1 MARLRLF
8 ANLREAAGTAEAR
21 LDGATVGEVV
31 DQAAARY
38 GDEFA
43 AGLPH
48 ARVWVNG
55 DPAERDTAVAADD
68 EVALIPPVS
77 GGALAL
83 DAEVATGYLLTAGLG
98 LALFLANLTSLRW
111 FVVVL
116 VAVAGLWLWDLAGY
130 AAARGVV
137 LNAYP
142 AFFAAA
148 AAAAGA
154 FRWGFAGFAFATVLG
169 VAVLL
174 AWGLLV
180 PGYRPVEA
188 IVGGVTLAVAGSLAA
203 GPLVLLRLRDQ
214 DAVTAFLL
222 VAALATV
229 AGRLAAMLEAQS
241 PLFDSN
247 LAALVGALVGGVI
260 AGALW
265 GDLTITVVAAVVA
278 AAGLV
283 AGRTLG
289 SLLRSGRI
297 YLAQDPPGFL
307 SLLDGP
313 FFASG
318 LFWVTLALLS

>member
-8 ANLREAAGTAEAR
+8 ANLREAAGTPEAR

-31 DQAAARY
+31 DEAATRY

-55 DPAERDTAVAADD
+55 EPAERDTVVGAED

-83 DAEVATGYLLTAGLG
+83 DAEVATGYLLAAGLG

-116 VAVAGLWLWDLAGY
+116 VAVVGLWLWDLVGY

-137 LNAYP
+137 INPYP
-142 AFFAAA
+142 AFVAAA
-148 AAAAGA
+148 AAAGGA

-169 VAVLL
+169 IAVLL

-180 PGYRPVEA
+180 PGYRAVEA
-188 IVGGVTLAVAGSLAA
+188 IVGGATLAVAGSLAA
-203 GPLVLLRLRDQ
+203 GPLVLLRLREQ
-214 DAVTAFLL
+214 DDVTAFLL

-247 LAALVGALVGGVI
+247 LAALVGALIGGLV

-265 GDLTITVVAAVVA
+265 DDLTIVVVAAVVS

-307 SLLDGP
+307 TLLDGP